1 MPMFMMLSSDPDSS
15 SPRPERSS
23 RISPLRRRVLIVE
36 DEDGVLKP
44 LEMRFR
50 KAGFH
55 VIAVRDGLQAIEEI
69 RRKNADMIILDLVL
83 PKLSGE
89 EVCKAVREDSDEA
102 IASIPIIMLTGK
114 DTVADRIVGKVLG
127 ANAYITKP
135 FDFDTLLDKVLELS
149 SAA

>member
-1 MPMFMMLSSDPDSS
+1 MSMLLTLSPDSDS
-15 SPRPERSS
+15 TSPRPDRNS
-23 RISPLRRRVLIVE
+23 RISPLRRRMLIVE

-55 VIAVRDGLQAIEEI
+55 VTSVRDGLQAIEEI

-135 FDFDTLLDKVLELS
+135 FDFDVLLDKVLELS